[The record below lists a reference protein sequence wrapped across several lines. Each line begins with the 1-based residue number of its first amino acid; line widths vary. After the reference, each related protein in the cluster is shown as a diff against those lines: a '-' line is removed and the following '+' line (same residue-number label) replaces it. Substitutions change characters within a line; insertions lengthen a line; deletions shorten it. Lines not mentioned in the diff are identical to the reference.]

1 MSSVITFLQK
11 SKWFSIMLILIFVGN
26 GVLGQASVKEQ
37 QATKKKL
44 MKYLAANEISQQ
56 LTTCCPEFAKDID
69 PEVCVEA
76 WMVEENFGL
85 SMIGGEKGMR
95 RMAHNNT
102 KAQKIHLR

>member
-1 MSSVITFLQK
+1 
-11 SKWFSIMLILIFVGN
+11 MLILIFVGN

-44 MKYLAANEISQQ
+44 MKYLAANKISQQ
-56 LTTCCPEFAKDID
+56 ITTCCPDFAKDID
-69 PEVCVEA
+69 PEVYVEA

-95 RMAHNNT
+95 RMAISKT
-102 KAQKIHLR
+102 KTQRIHHR